1 MNCTDFINILA
12 IICSP
17 VIAVFVGRFLQ
28 DREKNRNDKME
39 IFKILMM
46 NRGLGWSYENAKAL
60 NIIEIVF
67 ADDDNVLKQW
77 KDYYQ
82 KLCIQ
87 NPNDSDALAIN
98 ESAYLGMFQFV

>member
-39 IFKILMM
+39 IFKILMGDEIEP
-46 NRGLGWSYENAKAL
+46 RREFIEKNAK
-60 NIIEIVF
+60 
-67 ADDDNVLKQW
+67 
-77 KDYYQ
+77 
-82 KLCIQ
+82 
-87 NPNDSDALAIN
+87 
-98 ESAYLGMFQFV
+98 FVKNLDV

>member
-1 MNCTDFINILA
+1 MNGTDLINISA

-17 VIAVFVGRFLQ
+17 VIAVLVGRFLQ

-77 KDYYQ
+77 KLKYI
-82 KLCIQ
+82 LCKAHI
-87 NPNDSDALAIN
+87 
-98 ESAYLGMFQFV
+98 